1 MVTETDILNR
11 LSDLEGIRTF
21 GVSKGVAI
29 CLSMLRS
36 ERCYELL
43 DGIVTPD
50 LGVGERKAILFA
62 VVLFFC
68 PCKFSGYK
76 IDRGLMRELR
86 KRTNLSAS
94 LISHNIEDGGQRFR
108 LIPSFARKATDTY
121 NLLQT
126 KKQNYGTY

>member
-1 MVTETDILNR
+1 MITEKDILER
-11 LSDLEGIRTF
+11 LSDLNSVRTF
-21 GVSKGVAI
+21 GVSKSVANR
-29 CLSMLRS
+29 LSMMRS

-43 DGIVTPD
+43 DGVVFPD
-50 LGVGERKAILFA
+50 LGVGERKAVLFA

-68 PCKFSGYK
+68 PCKYSGYK

-86 KRTNLSAS
+86 KRLNLSTS
-94 LISHNIEDGGQRFR
+94 LISHSIEDGGQRFR

-121 NLLQT
+121 NLLLI